1 MPPGVEKR
9 FLYCKNTRLVIKLS
23 YVSPFSYVS
32 PSLGKGGIGG
42 NSNLSISVLISC
54 SISC

>member
-1 MPPGVEKR
+1 MPSGVEKR

-32 PSLGKGGIGG
+32 PSLGKGG
-42 NSNLSISVLISC
+42 NWW
-54 SISC
+54 